1 MSEIFRDHHTFD
13 LNIYNICPKELSF
26 RINEIFLIFISL
38 ITYNQN
44 TEDVGKF
51 QHKQHKHILASVHTK
66 PMNRFPNRVNLPY
79 ENNEPI
85 PPPKNGSNSG
95 KSNNS
100 FPLQQGTTNQSDLSH
115 KGKAQTEGGI
125 CFWCAYCGC
134 LPYKIQLISSQH
146 KRIHKTKTNELATE
160 LGRFTPQNSL
170 FHISFSWAWS

>member
-85 PPPKNGSNSG
+85 PPQKNGSNSG
-95 KSNNS
+95 KSKIVS
-100 FPLQQGTTNQSDLSH
+100 LSNRVPPT
-115 KGKAQTEGGI
+115 KVICPIKEKPRLRGGI

-170 FHISFSWAWS
+170 FHISFSWA